1 MNAFEEAWR
10 VLKALE
16 EQQGFIVGRQQPTM
30 YGHIKG
36 TGYEE
41 RPLDLDYDNEL
52 MGREGT
58 IHPAI
63 LGMMRRRQN
72 VRNFPSGMPFPD
84 RRVAIE
90 GEGARHG
97 ALEGHGPKSRHMKGL
112 EETLAGFS
120 REFHPY
126 QREGPLSDLSQAR
139 RGSIF
144 PYEDIDGNI
153 LPPLHGLS
161 EEEIKNLFR
170 KLGYNYDFMS
180 YPSSHFQTHSM
191 TN

>member
-1 MNAFEEAWR
+1 MTAFDQAWR
-10 VLKALE
+10 DLKALE
-16 EQQGFIVGRQQPTM
+16 EQQGFVMGQRQPTM
-30 YGHIKG
+30 YGQQG
-36 TGYEE
+36 TSYEF
-41 RPLDLDYDNEL
+41 DSEL

-72 VRNFPSGMPFPD
+72 EGDFPLGMPFPD
-84 RRVAIE
+84 RRVAIR

-112 EETLAGFS
+112 EETLAGFG
-120 REFHPY
+120 REFHPR

-153 LPPLHGLS
+153 LPPLHGLT
-161 EEEIKNLFR
+161 EEEIKNIFR

-180 YPSSHFQTHSM
+180 YPPSHFQTHSM

>member
-90 GEGARHG
+90 GEGNRHG
-97 ALEGHGPKSRHMKGL
+97 ALEGHGPRSRYMKGL
-112 EETLAGFS
+112 EETLAGFG

-153 LPPLHGLS
+153 VPPLHGLT
-161 EEEIKNLFR
+161 EEEIENVFR
-170 KLGYNYDFMS
+170 ELGSARDMWPYFNSQEEYNEIYR
-180 YPSSHFQTHSM
+180 
-191 TN
+191 

>member
-1 MNAFEEAWR
+1 MNAFEEAWA

-16 EQQGFIVGRQQPTM
+16 EQQGFVMGRRQPTM
-30 YGHIKG
+30 YGQETG
-36 TGYEE
+36 TGTSYF
-41 RPLDLDYDNEL
+41 DNEL
-52 MGREGT
+52 MGRQGT

-72 VRNFPSGMPFPD
+72 DRDFPLSPEMPFPD

-112 EETLAGFS
+112 EETLAGFG

-126 QREGPLSDLSQAR
+126 QRSGPLSDQSQAR

-153 LPPLHGLS
+153 VPPLHGLT
-161 EEEIKNLFR
+161 EEEIENVFR
-170 KLGYNYDFMS
+170 ELGSARDMWPYFNSQEEYNKIYR
-180 YPSSHFQTHSM
+180 
-191 TN
+191 